1 MYFDRDNGE
10 VITEEE
16 AIKRV
21 TERYSFWDYLNDK
34 SKSILIETIIDLFD
48 GFLDTKTIYDEYIDS
63 IRENLSCNF
72 DKVHFSS
79 DAEEE
84 LKREFFTL

>member
-1 MYFDRDNGE
+1 MYFDRDSSE

-16 AIKRV
+16 AIMRA
-21 TERYSFWDYLNDK
+21 TERYSFWGYLNDK
-34 SKSILIETIIDLFD
+34 SKLILIETIMDLFHGSFD
-48 GFLDTKTIYDEYIDS
+48 IETIYDEYIDS
-63 IRENLSCNF
+63 IRENLSYDF

-79 DAEEE
+79 NAEEE

>member
-16 AIKRV
+16 AIMRA

-48 GFLDTKTIYDEYIDS
+48 GSLDTKTIYDEYIDS
-63 IRENLSCNF
+63 IRENLSDDF
-72 DKVHFSS
+72 YEVHFSS

-84 LKREFFTL
+84 LKREVFTL